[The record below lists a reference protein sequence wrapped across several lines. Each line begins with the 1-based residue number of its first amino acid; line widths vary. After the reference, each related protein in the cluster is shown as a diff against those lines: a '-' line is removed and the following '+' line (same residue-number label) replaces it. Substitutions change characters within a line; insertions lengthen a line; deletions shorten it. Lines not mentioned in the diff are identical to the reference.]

1 MTSATSQP
9 PTDGTGAPDGPRRT
23 RAEALRGAVAGG
35 VALGAA
41 ALAGAWTRPA
51 ATIGRPTPAQDAR
64 ILNFLLVVE
73 ETQAGFYEAALR
85 SGALRGDLLEFARV
99 VAPQE
104 RDHVALLRRRLGR
117 RAAAPPRLDFG
128 DAITDA
134 PRFRAAAIDLEEQA
148 AAAYIGQGASLTAA
162 AMQDAARIVAVEA
175 RHAAWIRDLAGEDPA
190 PRPADPASPAA
201 DVLSHLR
208 QKGFLR

>member
-1 MTSATSQP
+1 MTTATSQP
-9 PTDGTGAPDGPRRT
+9 PTDGPAGPDGARRT
-23 RAEALRGAVAGG
+23 RAEALRAAVGGGA
-35 VALGAA
+35 ALAAA
-41 ALAGAWTRPA
+41 ALAGGWTRPA

-73 ETQAGFYEAALR
+73 ETQAGFYAAALR
-85 SGALRGDLLEFARV
+85 SGALRGDLLEYARV

-104 RDHVALLRRRLGR
+104 REHVALLRRRLGR

-134 PRFRAAAIDLEEQA
+134 ARFRTAAIDLEEQA
-148 AAAYIGQGASLTAA
+148 AAAYIGQGASLSAGP
-162 AMQDAARIVAVEA
+162 MQEAARIVAVEA
-175 RHAAWIRDLAGEDPA
+175 RHAAWIRDLAGADPA
-190 PRPADPASPAA
+190 PRAADPASPAS

-208 QKGFLR
+208 EKGFLR

>member
-1 MTSATSQP
+1 M
-9 PTDGTGAPDGPRRT
+9 
-23 RAEALRGAVAGG
+23 
-35 VALGAA
+35 
-41 ALAGAWTRPA
+41 
-51 ATIGRPTPAQDAR
+51 
-64 ILNFLLVVE
+64 
-73 ETQAGFYEAALR
+73 
-85 SGALRGDLLEFARV
+85 

-117 RAAAPPRLDFG
+117 RAAASPRLDFG

-148 AAAYIGQGASLTAA
+148 AAAYIGQGASLTAD